1 MVNLIR
7 MEIDMVIS
15 EKAALALK
23 AAVASKGAHK
33 GLLLS
38 KAPKSDTLGYAAW
51 QAATLCCNPYKA
63 SIAGI
68 LFLSDEQR
76 AVYDEILAIF
86 EGLGIKSLDRD
97 RNGLE
102 KIGVW

>member
-1 MVNLIR
+1 M
-7 MEIDMVIS
+7 
-15 EKAALALK
+15 
-23 AAVASKGAHK
+23 
-33 GLLLS
+33 
-38 KAPKSDTLGYAAW
+38 
-51 QAATLCCNPYKA
+51 LCCNPFKA

-68 LFLSDEQR
+68 MFMNAEQR

-102 KIGVW
+102 RMGVW

>member
-1 MVNLIR
+1 MI
-7 MEIDMVIS
+7 IS
-15 EKAALALK
+15 DKSANALK
-23 AAVASKGAHK
+23 AAVATRGKHK

-38 KAPKSDTLGYAAW
+38 KSPPSRSLAYAAW
-51 QAATLCCNPYKA
+51 QAAMLCCNPFKA

-68 LFLSDEQR
+68 MFMSGDQR
-76 AVYDEILAIF
+76 EVYNEVLAIF

-102 KIGVW
+102 RLGVW

>member
-1 MVNLIR
+1 

-15 EKAALALK
+15 DKAGLALK
-23 AAVASKGAHK
+23 AAVTTRGRHK

-38 KAPKSDTLGYAAW
+38 KAPKSNTLAYAAW
-51 QAATLCCNPYKA
+51 QAAMLCCNPYKA

-68 LFLSDEQR
+68 MFMSAEQR
-76 AVYDEILAIF
+76 EVYDEILAIF
-86 EGLGIKSLDRD
+86 EGLGINSLDRD

>member
-1 MVNLIR
+1 MI
-7 MEIDMVIS
+7 IS
-15 EKAALALK
+15 DTAARALK
-23 AAVASKGAHK
+23 DAVATRGKHK

-38 KAPKSDTLGYAAW
+38 KAPPSRSLAYAAW
-51 QAATLCCNPYKA
+51 QAAMLCCNPFKS

-68 LFLSDEQR
+68 MFMNAEQR
-76 AVYDEILAIF
+76 AIYDEVLAIF

-102 KIGVW
+102 RLGVW